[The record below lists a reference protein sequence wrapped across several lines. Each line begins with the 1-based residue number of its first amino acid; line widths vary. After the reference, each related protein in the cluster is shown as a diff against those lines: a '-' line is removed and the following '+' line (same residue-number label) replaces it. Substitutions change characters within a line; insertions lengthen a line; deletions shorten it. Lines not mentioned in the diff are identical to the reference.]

1 MCPLSTWQPLVQ
13 GFCWAHGS
21 PTSKAMSAPPAKSR
35 SFSISVEICPL
46 AAHGAQCSL
55 DALGITRDDGE
66 VGFSRLVGLRAAL
79 FPIPQSSK
87 RDSESCGNRDRGDAS
102 RLRPS
107 HTTGRAGP
115 HPAVRWV
122 ELSVHSQAWNPK
134 RVEVSIRQRDAERG
148 RVRQPPGA
156 EGATRRL
163 SGQVWTH
170 TPLA

>member
-1 MCPLSTWQPLVQ
+1 MNTKN
-13 GFCWAHGS
+13 CWAFINPLGRS
-21 PTSKAMSAPPAKSR
+21 SR
-35 SFSISVEICPL
+35 LTASTTLVRREE
-46 AAHGAQCSL
+46 GE
-55 DALGITRDDGE
+55 E
-66 VGFSRLVGLRAAL
+66 VGTGGQVNEARSALSQGARVHRSGQSPIRLTSQV
-79 FPIPQSSK
+79 IT
-87 RDSESCGNRDRGDAS
+87 SEHGNFLEADLNRDRGDAS

-134 RVEVSIRQRDAERG
+134 RIEVSIRQRDAERG
-148 RVRQPPGA
+148 RVRQPPWA

-163 SGQVWTH
+163 SGQVCTH